1 MSNSRELWSSR
12 LVIAATSLFLVGAV
26 TGILIPTAV
35 ADEHRFARL
44 LASHLNAIMGCFW
57 LLGLAWT
64 LPRLQ
69 LSDGQLKALCLMTM
83 LSGWANWAVT
93 LLKAFVGV
101 AALDWG
107 GGGANGVL
115 WVALVF
121 TVVLPTLG
129 AAVLW
134 ALGAWKGRAS
144 TS

>member
-1 MSNSRELWSSR
+1 VSNSRELWSSR
-12 LVIAATSLFLVGAV
+12 LVIAATSLFPVGAL

-44 LASHLNAIMGCFW
+44 LASHLNAILGCFW

-83 LSGWANWAVT
+83 LSAWANWGVT
-93 LLKAFVGV
+93 LVKAYMGH
-101 AALDWG
+101 AALDWDD
-107 GGGANGVL
+107 GGANGVL
-115 WVALVF
+115 WIALVA

-134 ALGAWKGRAS
+134 VLGAWKGRVSAS
-144 TS
+144 